1 MAALRACAFND
12 YSTMRE
18 LIIFYDR
25 LILSHSVLLTYI
37 TELQEE
43 DSLRSSV
50 RDVYDQN

>member
-1 MAALRACAFND
+1 VRLMIILPLREFN
-12 YSTMRE
+12 
-18 LIIFYDR
+18 DR
-25 LILSHSVLLTYI
+25 LILSLSVLLTYI